1 MKRFNIN
8 EFFWFII
15 LVAFSAYIAYLVS
28 SKQIN
33 LYIHPKMQKYTIVS
47 FLVLA
52 ELAIFQFFKV
62 FSVKKKEKI
71 KAGYIL
77 FFVTLL
83 AGVFIS
89 PKGLN
94 SVIAD
99 NKGID
104 LSNPSKSTTESSNYQ
119 YELKLPME
127 SEVLMFNDKN
137 YFRLLNDIGTNLE
150 SYIGKKVQINGFV
163 YKDESFKEGEFVVA
177 RMLMT
182 CCAAD
187 TQTVGLLCKWSEAE
201 ALNKDEWI
209 SISGVLDIGTYLNKS
224 NGKEIKLPAV
234 IVEKVDKIEKIENPY
249 IYQ

>member
-1 MKRFNIN
+1 
-8 EFFWFII
+8 
-15 LVAFSAYIAYLVS
+15 
-28 SKQIN
+28 
-33 LYIHPKMQKYTIVS
+33 MQKYTIVS

-52 ELAIFQFFKV
+52 ELAIFQFLKV

-77 FFVTLL
+77 FFITLL
-83 AGVFIS
+83 AGVFVS

-94 SVIAD
+94 TVIAD
-99 NKGID
+99 NKGIV
-104 LSNPSKSTTESSNYQ
+104 LSTPSAPTTQSNNYQ
-119 YELKLPME
+119 DEIILPME
-127 SEVLMFNDKN
+127 SEVLLFNNNN
-137 YFRLLNDIGTNLE
+137 YFRLLNDIGAKLE
-150 SYIGKKVQINGFV
+150 NYKGRKVQISGFV
-163 YKDESFKEGEFVVA
+163 YKEESFKEEEFVVA

-201 ALNKDEWI
+201 ALNKEEWI
-209 SISGVLDIGTYLNKS
+209 SISGVLGVGTYLNK
-224 NGKEIKLPAV
+224 GTGEEIELPAV